1 MTTENL
7 LSAVIVFKY
16 MITVSN
22 LTKIYQSP
30 IKGKNFISDLFARKY
45 KQTVA
50 LDKISFAVGENE
62 LVGFI
67 GPNGAGKTT
76 TLKILSGI
84 LYPTSGS
91 INVLGFTPFEKKYEF
106 LGKIS
111 FIMGSRNQLMWDLP
125 AIDTFQLNKGIYNVS
140 DVNFRKIVDELSQLL
155 KCQDLLTKPVKTLSL
170 GERMKM
176 ELIAGLIHS
185 PKIIFFDEPTIGLD
199 IFSQEVVR
207 DFIKNYQRQHKA
219 TIILTS
225 HYMEDVKRLAKRLI
239 VINKGKILYDGSQA
253 QIVEKYS
260 KERYVTVLLEKEVEQ
275 KILSLVGKP
284 LSYTFPKVI
293 YKFNRSRIPEK
304 INLINKLLP
313 YIDLTIDEEPI
324 EEIIKTLFRE

>member
-1 MTTENL
+1 
-7 LSAVIVFKY
+7 
-16 MITVSN
+16 MITVKN
-22 LTKIYQSP
+22 LSKIYRSS
-30 IKGKNFISDLFARKY
+30 IKGKNFISDLFFRKY
-45 KQTVA
+45 KETIA
-50 LDKISFAVGENE
+50 LDKISFEVGANE

-84 LYPTSGS
+84 LYPSSGLV
-91 INVLGFTPFEKKYEF
+91 NVLGFTPFEKKYQF
-106 LGKIS
+106 LGQIS
-111 FIMGSRNQLMWDLP
+111 FIMGSRNQLLWDLP
-125 AIDTFQLNKGIYNVS
+125 AIDTLLLNKEIYNVS
-140 DVNFRKIVDELSQLL
+140 DVNFKKIVDELSQLL

-207 DFIKNYQRQHKA
+207 DFIKNYQKQHKA

-275 KILSLVGKP
+275 KILASIGKP
-284 LSYTFPKVI
+284 ISFKFP
-293 YKFNRSRIPEK
+293 RIVFKIEK
-304 INLINKLLP
+304 SSIPTTVKLITDNLQFS
-313 YIDLTIDEEPI
+313 DLTIEEEPI
-324 EEIIKTLFRE
+324 EEIIKILFRGHMK